1 MKTSLLLFAVA
12 ALSTP
17 AFSQSRLMTYGDVLG
32 APSTLVLSNVAPNT
46 KCIIMPSFLNSGSNA
61 LVNMSGDPN
70 DSLLVG
76 VDLAANGTRFTKTS
90 NAQGIASVTLSIPPS
105 SGMLDRAV
113 YWQGFEWPVGGSGTT
128 MFSNF
133 SNMRTMS
140 LNTGNRWQAEQ
151 TNAPVSAAL
160 QAYIGYSSTGNG
172 GADRVF
178 ACGGGPAVLTD
189 VTNPF
194 ATNGKTWEYNLE
206 NGTHALLSATMN
218 DSRAFHNVVQ
228 LQDGRFMVIGGNQ
241 GPYGSGGNYYTKILN
256 TCEIYDPATGT
267 WSNTANMFKHRAGAT
282 ALVLPDGRVIV
293 AGGSEGNAS
302 HNLADVADLLGTAL
316 KTTEIYNP
324 ATNSWTWGP
333 NMSEPK
339 AGAMAA
345 VLNDGRWMIAGG
357 ITHTTIFGLDIPDF
371 SNNIS
376 IYNPTTNSFSNAGT
390 MKDKRA
396 LGAITVMG
404 NGNVFIAG
412 GGGGDILNIGPIRK
426 TEVYNPSNSSTTRKA
441 DLSTASAFGVAV
453 TMPNGT
459 AMVIGGANG
468 SLDDP
473 DPINNCWGYNDATG
487 ALFSAA
493 SMPEAHAGGV
503 VVAVEDGTV
512 FISGGETNNGSSTVK
527 ARSYSPN

>member
-1 MKTSLLLFAVA
+1 MKTTLLFFAVT
-12 ALSTP
+12 ALSAP

-32 APSTLVLSNVAPNT
+32 APTTLALSNVAPGT
-46 KCIIMPSFLNSGSNA
+46 RCMIIPSMSNNGSNA
-61 LVNMSGDPN
+61 LIGMSGDAN

-90 NAQGIASVTLSIPPS
+90 NAQGIASVTITIPASPS
-105 SGMLDRAV
+105 MLDRAV
-113 YWQGFEWPVGGSGTT
+113 YWQGFEWPSGGSGTT
-128 MFSNF
+128 MFANF

-151 TNAPVSAAL
+151 SNAPVSAAL

-178 ACGGGPAVLTD
+178 ACGGGPVVLTD
-189 VTNPF
+189 VTSPF
-194 ATNGKTWEYNLE
+194 ATKDRAWEYNLE
-206 NGTHALLSATMN
+206 NGTHTLLSGTMN
-218 DSRAFHNVVQ
+218 DSRAFHNGVK

-241 GPYGSGGNYYTKILN
+241 GPYGSAGNYYTKILN

-267 WSNTANMFKHRAGAT
+267 WSNTANMFKYRAGAT

-293 AGGSEGNAS
+293 AGGSEGNSS

-324 ATNSWTWGP
+324 ATNSWSWGP

-339 AGAMAA
+339 AGAMSV

-357 ITHTTIFGLDIPDF
+357 ITHVTIFGLDIPDF
-371 SNNIS
+371 SANIS

-396 LGAITVMG
+396 LGAMTVMG

-426 TEVYNPSNSSTTRKA
+426 TEVYNPSNSSTTRKS
-441 DLSTASAFGVAV
+441 DLSNDSAFGVAV
-453 TMPNGT
+453 TLANGT

-473 DPINNCWGYNDATG
+473 APINNCWIYNDANG
-487 ALFSAA
+487 SLSAAA

-503 VVAVEDGTV
+503 VVAAEDGTV
-512 FISGGETNNGSSTVK
+512 FISGGETNNGLATGA

>member
-12 ALSTP
+12 ALATP

-32 APSTLVLSNVAPNT
+32 APATFVLSNVTPNT
-46 KCIIMPSFLNSGSNA
+46 KCLVFPSMLKNGSNA
-61 LVNMSGDPN
+61 LVGMSGDAN
-70 DSLLVG
+70 DSLLIG
-76 VDLAANGTRFTKTS
+76 VDLAGNGTYFIQTS
-90 NAQGIASVTLSIPPS
+90 NAQGVASIALSLPS
-105 SGMLDRAV
+105 PASLLDRAI
-113 YWQGFEWPVGGSGTT
+113 YLQGFEWPVGGSGTT

-151 TNAPVSAAL
+151 SNAPVSAAL

-172 GADRVF
+172 GIDRVL

-194 ATNGKTWEYNLE
+194 TTNAKTWEYHLE
-206 NGTHALLSATMN
+206 NGTHTLLPGTMN
-218 DSRAFHNVVQ
+218 DSRAFHNIVQ

-241 GPYGSGGNYYTKILN
+241 GPYGSGSNYYTKILN

-302 HNLADVADLLGTAL
+302 NNLADVADLLGTAL

-357 ITHTTIFGLDIPDF
+357 ITHITIFGLDIPDF
-371 SNNIS
+371 SANIS
-376 IYNPTTNSFSNAGT
+376 IYNPNTNSFSNAGT

-396 LGAITVMG
+396 LGAMTVMG

-426 TEVYNPSNSSTTRKA
+426 TEVYNPSNSSTTRKS
-441 DLSTASAFGVAV
+441 DLSKDSAFGVAI
-453 TMPNGT
+453 TMADGT

-468 SLDDP
+468 SLDNP
-473 DPINNCWGYNDATG
+473 LPINNCWGYNDSTG
-487 ALFSAA
+487 GLVAVA

-503 VVAVEDGTV
+503 VIAVEDGTV
-512 FISGGETNNGSSTVK
+512 FISGGETNNGLATGA

>member
-1 MKTSLLLFAVA
+1 MKTTLLLFAVA

-32 APSTLVLSNVAPNT
+32 APTTVVLSNVTPGT
-46 KCIIMPSFLNSGSNA
+46 RCMIIPSMFKNGSNA
-61 LVNMSGDPN
+61 LIGLSGDAN
-70 DSLLVG
+70 DALLVG
-76 VDLAANGTRFTKTS
+76 VELAAAGTRFAKTS
-90 NAQGIASVTLSIPPS
+90 NSQGVAAVTIPLPPAASL
-105 SGMLDRAV
+105 LDRAV
-113 YWQGFEWPVGGSGTT
+113 YWQGFEWPAGGSGTA

-140 LNTGNRWQAEQ
+140 LNAGNRWQAEQ
-151 TNAPVSAAL
+151 SNAPVSAAL
-160 QAYIGYSSTGNG
+160 QAVIGYSSIGDG
-172 GADRVF
+172 GVDRVF

-189 VTNPF
+189 VTTPF
-194 ATNGKTWEYNLE
+194 QTNAKAWEYHLE
-206 NGTHALLSATMN
+206 NGTHTLLSDTMN
-218 DSRAFHNVVQ
+218 DSRAFHNGVQ

-241 GPYGSGGNYYTKILN
+241 GPYGSAGNYYTKILN

-267 WSNTANMFKHRAGAT
+267 WSNTANMLTHRAGAN

-302 HNLADVADLLGTAL
+302 HNLADISDLLGTAM

-324 ATNSWTWGP
+324 ATNSWSWGP

-339 AGAMAA
+339 AGAMSV

-396 LGAITVMG
+396 LGAMTVMG
-404 NGNVFIAG
+404 NGKVFIAG

-426 TEVYNPSNSSTTRKA
+426 TEVYNPSNNSTTRKS
-441 DLSTASAFGVAV
+441 DLSKDSAFGVAV
-453 TMPNGT
+453 TLANGT

-473 DPINNCWGYNDATG
+473 APINNCWVYNDATG
-487 ALFSAA
+487 TLSAAA
-493 SMPEAHAGGV
+493 SMPESHAGGV
-503 VVAVEDGTV
+503 VLTAKDGTV
-512 FISGGETNNGSSTVK
+512 FISGGETNNGLSTNV
-527 ARSYSPN
+527 ARSYSAN